1 MKDDDK
7 SLLFIDIFG
16 GTTETVTEEECEEKL
31 KETQPLAD
39 FYSKQYR
46 PSEEQLKL
54 EEENK
59 HIIKTRMKLKRETV
73 HESYIQSFNDNYHRA
88 DGDISIEEE
97 REVRGLKRR
106 YPQYMDYVE
115 AKLIYNE
122 YMEKLYDKY
131 GGEELFRLYEKAGS
145 VEEFVP
151 CEPKIKPTKLN
162 KEFKKRG
169 IIISPRSKD
178 KENFVDVNDL
188 NIDQIREIT
197 KTEAID
203 LDERI
208 DIYRY
213 HEGKSKQIDE
223 LMKESNDTKNRFA
236 KRRDRAMLE
245 SNSLDFIAEYFSE
258 KQKFNED
265 SNKEDVDTNVTLQD
279 LLDDNFVT
287 EEDLQNDNN
296 EMIWYN
302 GQMMRKEVVQENAVY
317 RQLKDLGWDGTKIFK
332 KNMKGNT
339 HGIAYDLLK
348 KQDKRDKKEK
358 KKNKKKN
365 KAKDDFMS
373 TLIFDNSYDSFA
385 DFQDDMLNM
394 TAENIFGD

>member
-1 MKDDDK
+1 
-7 SLLFIDIFG
+7 
-16 GTTETVTEEECEEKL
+16 
-31 KETQPLAD
+31 
-39 FYSKQYR
+39 
-46 PSEEQLKL
+46 
-54 EEENK
+54 
-59 HIIKTRMKLKRETV
+59 
-73 HESYIQSFNDNYHRA
+73 
-88 DGDISIEEE
+88 
-97 REVRGLKRR
+97 
-106 YPQYMDYVE
+106 
-115 AKLIYNE
+115 
-122 YMEKLYDKY
+122 
-131 GGEELFRLYEKAGS
+131 
-145 VEEFVP
+145 
-151 CEPKIKPTKLN
+151 
-162 KEFKKRG
+162 
-169 IIISPRSKD
+169 
-178 KENFVDVNDL
+178 
-188 NIDQIREIT
+188 
-197 KTEAID
+197 
-203 LDERI
+203 
-208 DIYRY
+208 
-213 HEGKSKQIDE
+213 
-223 LMKESNDTKNRFA
+223 MKESNDTKNRFA